1 MNAAIA
7 MLEHDDDG
15 HDHFGPVEGPAGPD
29 GPASPDGQV
38 VWEDLVP
45 GALVGDAYRIVRR
58 IARGGMGDI
67 YLTTHE
73 RLHSQFVLKV
83 PSPESA
89 SDAAAVARFR
99 HEAELMIA
107 ARHPNVV
114 QVVDFNVTELG
125 LPYLVMEYLPGQDL
139 AQVLAARGPLEASEI
154 ASIVRQVASA
164 LDAAHAR
171 GIVHRDLKPEN
182 IMVVPCPGQPDLV
195 KVIDF
200 GISKARQIRDTSEDG
215 VLVGT
220 PEFMSPE
227 QIQYRRCDVDGRSD
241 QFSLAVIVYL
251 LLTGHTPWGTTDPL
265 EALDRVVHDRP
276 LPLAGDFHWRWRS
289 IETVLSRGMAYS
301 AAQRFDTILAFAQAL
316 ERAMTADGLLPAGDT
331 RGHQG
336 QQRLTV
342 RDGHGDAQGAV
353 QVGLQVAVQ
362 AARQAA
368 GDDGWAMPGRDRLG
382 APALRVVTGGAGPAA
397 SNDVRPAAPP
407 PAVFDGGHD
416 GDDDEQENDDDDA
429 QARPWLRSSGHRAR
443 AFGWDGILVLAAVFC
458 AVWLGRIDVPTV
470 RQGAGTGWQSV
481 EHVVG
486 TSLAVAS
493 AGSGYVRRVWSDT
506 LSDLSPTAGY

>member
-7 MLEHDDDG
+7 MLEQDG
-15 HDHFGPVEGPAGPD
+15 HDDQDGPEGHARPD
-29 GPASPDGQV
+29 GLERPDGQV
-38 VWEDLVP
+38 IWEDLVP

-89 SDAAAVARFR
+89 CDAAAVARFR

-164 LDAAHAR
+164 LDAAHSR

-227 QIQYRRCDVDGRSD
+227 QIQYRRCEVDGRSD

-251 LLTGHTPWGTTDPL
+251 LLTGRTPWGTSDPL
-265 EALDRVVHDRP
+265 EALERVVHDQP
-276 LPLAGDFHWRWRS
+276 LPLVGDFHWRWHS
-289 IETVLSRGMAYS
+289 VETVLSRGMAHS

-316 ERAMTADGLLPAGDT
+316 ERAMTNDGLLPAGVVT
-331 RGHQG
+331 RGQG
-336 QQRLTV
+336 QPRLTH
-342 RDGHGDAQGAV
+342 RDGHRDTHGDAH
-353 QVGLQVAVQ
+353 
-362 AARQAA
+362 
-368 GDDGWAMPGRDRLG
+368 GDDGWATSGKHRLVLSTSGGG
-382 APALRVVTGGAGPAA
+382 ARALRVVTIGQGSSAANDVGPAG
-397 SNDVRPAAPP
+397 AAPTT
-407 PAVFDGGHD
+407 PAQMDGYAD
-416 GDDDEQENDDDDA
+416 ENDDADDA
-429 QARPWLRSSGHRAR
+429 RTRPGRRSGGGRAR

-470 RQGAGTGWQSV
+470 RQGAGSGWQSV
-481 EHVVG
+481 EHVVD